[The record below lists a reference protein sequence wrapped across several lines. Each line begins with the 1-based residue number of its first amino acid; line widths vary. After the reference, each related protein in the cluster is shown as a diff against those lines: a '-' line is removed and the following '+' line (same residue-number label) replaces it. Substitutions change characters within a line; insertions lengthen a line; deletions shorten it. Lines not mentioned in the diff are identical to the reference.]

1 MNTIMENNFV
11 FHSKQMLVK
20 KITKE
25 LYVPDTLPEEQEEL
39 RGKTNVEHATTYIP
53 YTLIEQLEAKKN
65 KEVKQ
70 MLKLP
75 SNIKSEVLVL
85 ENQKTK
91 ELR

>member
-1 MNTIMENNFV
+1 M
-11 FHSKQMLVK
+11 
-20 KITKE
+20 
-25 LYVPDTLPEEQEEL
+25 
-39 RGKTNVEHATTYIP
+39 EHATTYIP

-91 ELR
+91 KTKELRWLKENKTIMSLG

>member
-25 LYVPDTLPEEQEEL
+25 LYVPDTL
-39 RGKTNVEHATTYIP
+39 
-53 YTLIEQLEAKKN
+53 IEQQEAKKN

-75 SNIKSEVLVL
+75 SNIKAKFMYW
-85 ENQKTK
+85 KTK
-91 ELR
+91 KQKNERTSLTKRKYNYNEFRLRLSCPFGM

>member
-1 MNTIMENNFV
+1 
-11 FHSKQMLVK
+11 MLVK

-75 SNIKSEVLVL
+75 SNIKVKFLYW
-85 ENQKTK
+85 KTK
-91 ELR
+91 KQKNKRTSLTKRK